1 MSRSAFRVWP
11 RRQKTQRSLDPHPIT
26 HAEEHVLPNRL
37 DKPIVLR
44 SAYRRP
50 QRGAGRARGSAFV
63 VVAMLLGLNY
73 ALFFSG
79 EDKVAPPTLEER
91 LNHPVGVPE
100 APATITSESEP
111 QDVSPSEERELLPLD
126 DFGEPMGRKVAGKLK
141 RGQTILKA
149 LKSEGVDHRT
159 ALPLTHAMASV
170 FDFRNAQV
178 GDNFEAWLDD
188 EGQVHRFRY
197 EQNPLDV
204 FEVVATQSGDYKAR
218 KVTVPTRVELAH
230 VGCAIKSSLYSAIA
244 RCGEGTQLGGLFI
257 DLFAWDVDFFQ
268 DVRKGDTFRVIVEKI
283 SVDGRFLKYGKV
295 LAAEYQG
302 KFGHKRIVHYT
313 SPEGDDGYFT
323 DTGRA
328 VRKEFLKSPLKYTR
342 VSSRG
347 QSGIRHGLKK
357 ASPVIYTAS
366 AGTPVWAVS
375 GGTVIFSGESGS
387 LGKTVTIKHDN
398 GYTSTY
404 GHLDIIGRH
413 IKVGAVLNQKS
424 LIGKVGQSGI
434 AREPKLLFSL
444 RRNGKL
450 VNPLRTDFTEGSPVP
465 DEHRGHF
472 EDEVDQ
478 LLRDLEATPITGIH
492 ERHS

>member
-1 MSRSAFRVWP
+1 M
-11 RRQKTQRSLDPHPIT
+11 
-26 HAEEHVLPNRL
+26 LPNRL
-37 DKPIVLR
+37 DKPILLR
-44 SAYRRP
+44 STYRRP
-50 QRGAGRARGSAFV
+50 QRGAGRTRGSAFFV
-63 VVAMLLGLNY
+63 VLMLGALNY
-73 ALFFSG
+73 GLFFSG
-79 EDKVAPPTLEER
+79 SDNVAPPTLEER
-91 LNHPVGVPE
+91 LNHPVAVPQSHE
-100 APATITSESEP
+100 PTSATEREMGPPTTDE
-111 QDVSPSEERELLPLD
+111 QDLELLPLD
-126 DFGEPMGRKVAGKLK
+126 DFGEPMGRKVAGKLR

-178 GDNFEAWLDD
+178 GDDFEAWLDD

-197 EQNPLDV
+197 VRTPLDV
-204 FEVVATQSGDYKAR
+204 FEVIATSTGDYRAKRVA
-218 KVTVPTRVELAH
+218 VPTRVELAR
-230 VGCAIKSSLYSAIA
+230 VGCAIKSSLYGAIA
-244 RCGEGTQLGGLFI
+244 RCGEGAQLGGLFI

-268 DVRKGDTFRVIVEKI
+268 DVRQGDEFRVIVEKI

-295 LAAEYQG
+295 LAAEYHG

-313 SPEGDDGYFT
+313 SPQGDDGYFT
-323 DTGRA
+323 DGGRA

-357 ASPVIYTAS
+357 ASPVVYTAS

-375 GGTVIFSGESGS
+375 SGTVIFSGESGS

-404 GHLDIIGRH
+404 GHLDTIGRH
-413 IKVGAVLNQKS
+413 VKVGSLVNQKS
-424 LIGKVGQSGI
+424 VIGKVGQTGI
-434 AREPKLLFSL
+434 ARAPKLLFSL
-444 RRNGKL
+444 RKNGKL
-450 VNPLRTDFTEGSPVP
+450 VNPLRTDFTEGDPVP
-465 DEHRGHF
+465 DEHRAHF
-472 EDEVDQ
+472 ETEVDQ